1 MLSTTLALVIYFTV
15 RFLIPI
21 LLLIGVGEWMR
32 RRGDSLRSL

>member
-1 MLSTTLALVIYFTV
+1 MLSTILAVLAYFIV

-21 LLLIGVGEWMR
+21 LLLIGLGEWMR